1 MTDSIMPNV
10 DAYLAGKGDLE
21 VAAAELIRLMPL
33 HGTLLG
39 SEDDHSPEVIE
50 RARILEAR
58 TRVLLAELRRAA
70 HDRPEHA

>member
-10 DAYLAGKGDLE
+10 DAYLAGHGDLE
-21 VAAAELIRLMPL
+21 VAAAELINLLPL

-39 SEDDHSPEVIE
+39 QDDDHSPEVVE
-50 RARILEAR
+50 RARVLEAR

-70 HDRPEHA
+70 HDRPEQA